1 MNVCLICSEDFNTS
15 NHSCISCPYC
25 SFEAC
30 QTCCQKYILDQ
41 RSNVCMNVNKNS
53 DDSNVCRKQWSRKF
67 MVDNFPSSW
76 IKGPWRKMNELVGF
90 EREKALLPA
99 AMPEIAKRKEKQVI
113 LTEIKDIDKQ
123 IALLNTQRREAQMKL
138 VATNNSNNN
147 ERQSIGRPCPKE
159 NCRGFLSSQWKCSV
173 CDMWT
178 CPECHQLKG
187 FTRDAHHTCNPDD
200 VATAKL
206 LNRDTKPCPSCR
218 TPIHKLVG
226 CDQMWCTQC
235 HTGFSWRSGAIQTRI
250 HNPHFFEWQRQNNG
264 GVAPRRPGDFE
275 CGRDLGD
282 SRVIMAIS
290 RKIRA
295 ISLCLPEDDLDK
307 ENLTIF
313 QNKLETYVRGTI
325 HLQHVQMGRFRTD
338 QIVNNLDIRIDFLE
352 RNIDEKKFKSH
363 ILRRDKAFERKQDI
377 FNVLQLQ
384 ANTVTDIVYRLENH
398 LQSYVAIEL
407 SDAVDYYIQQL
418 KEHLIEID
426 NITNYCN
433 NLLTE
438 HSNTYGCKQ
447 YKLQYKTNVSG
458 PYRHH
463 GDVLI

>member
-53 DDSNVCRKQWSRKF
+53 DGTDVCRKQWSRKF

-138 VATNNSNNN
+138 VDTNNSNNN

-282 SRVIMAIS
+282 SRVIMAI
-290 RKIRA
+290 
-295 ISLCLPEDDLDK
+295 
-307 ENLTIF
+307 
-313 QNKLETYVRGTI
+313 
-325 HLQHVQMGRFRTD
+325 
-338 QIVNNLDIRIDFLE
+338 
-352 RNIDEKKFKSH
+352 
-363 ILRRDKAFERKQDI
+363 
-377 FNVLQLQ
+377 
-384 ANTVTDIVYRLENH
+384 TVTDIVYRLENH
-398 LQSYVAIEL
+398 LQNYVAIEL
-407 SDAVDYYIQQL
+407 SDAVDYFIQQL
-418 KEHLIEID
+418 RDHIVELE

-433 NLLTE
+433 NLLSE
-438 HSNTYGCKQ
+438 HSNTYGCKE

-463 GDVLI
+463 GDILI